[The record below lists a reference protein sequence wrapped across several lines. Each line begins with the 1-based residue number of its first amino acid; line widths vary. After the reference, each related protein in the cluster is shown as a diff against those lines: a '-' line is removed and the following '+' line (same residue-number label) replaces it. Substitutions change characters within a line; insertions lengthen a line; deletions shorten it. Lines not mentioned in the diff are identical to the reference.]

1 MICPKCG
8 AETAHV
14 LCDACGVDV
23 VWYRR
28 YRVPGTLLVPETDE
42 ISKTDLAEL
51 EHI

>member
-28 YRVPGTLLVPETDE
+28 YRVPGTLLVLKQTK
-42 ISKTDLAEL
+42 SQKQT
-51 EHI
+51 